1 MLLGKGV
8 LRKKN
13 RARRITLPDLKL
25 HYKAM
30 EIKTVWYWHKNRHR
44 EQWYRIKNP
53 EINPCMIWSLIS
65 DMGAKNAQ
73 WRNDK
78 LFNEW

>member
-1 MLLGKGV
+1 
-8 LRKKN
+8 
-13 RARRITLPDLKL
+13 
-25 HYKAM
+25 M
-30 EIKTVWYWHKNRHR
+30 EIKTVWYWHKNRHT

-65 DMGAKNAQ
+65 NKGAKNAQ